1 VSLSALISEIATMGM
16 KLERLNEERD
26 KIKIFIGRSTNLVT
40 IEIVLHVY
48 QLVMQQSDIE
58 INLDGINWAT
68 VLENSKKSLR
78 IPRTNDVNV
87 VLTDQIKNTA
97 IQNKVRKRVSTE
109 F

>member
-1 VSLSALISEIATMGM
+1 VIATMGM